1 MPDKKIDTPEP
12 EEFDKMIRTRTT
24 RWLKDVESGKRYRTA
39 LGVTL
44 HRREQN
50 DYHGFWD
57 KQSNS
62 YIEVPSEGLMKWP
75 IIGQVIWTHCNDWL
89 STRIQLEITSDS
101 SDPDKMGGDRVAQA
115 LFEKIYSSQW
125 TDMKEYKMATYCQC
139 SFNWFGVSGCTAR
152 KARSLMK
159 VPTVTETEIEGDEP
173 EYSCAECGASGP
185 AVNLATDKGADL
197 SQAQKCPNCGK
208 QSAYA
213 DSPTGDKS
221 KVEVQ
226 GDYKEAPEADNFFD
240 IWPSFLFNVDE
251 VNGRGG
257 DLRPCRFVNMNRLAR
272 RYELRELYGDDI
284 VDGLDPKDGKKWDDS
299 VEWWHAL
306 QSGAIPSFLRQS
318 KSSEI
323 GDDDLLQ
330 ESIWWI
336 SPSAIANWK
345 APADFE
351 VSKKCPFKIKKGQS
365 FVDVYGKDFRGAY
378 VVLCG
383 GKVMWVDNESHNEVV
398 ISGLWLMNGASFWG
412 KGQQELNDI
421 QEAAN
426 AFFTLF
432 YEYGTHASVPH
443 RVVDPAIFDK
453 KDFRNRAGGISYT
466 KKGAA
471 RQHPLKWYWEDL
483 QPARLS
489 PDLYQLWAL
498 LVSEGKEDIGRAPKA
513 VVGQGDSRNR
523 TLGGQQLLAQRG
535 LASLIPSQKSKGAA
549 LIQFTKQQLRF
560 KQLYAS
566 NEQLRRDLFKFDQ
579 SWEDQDIAAF
589 RALDLGDLNSDR
601 GGDLT
606 YRIVEG
612 SDIPVT
618 YAEKEERLG
627 LAIQSGILW
636 NRDIPVELRT
646 QFARFARIDYD
657 PENIERERRR
667 NSQIMKKLKDAV
679 AYMEHS
685 GTGYIITAETGT
697 EVNPQ
702 AIKQILS
709 LPGLELLPQNEN
721 LQYAATFFN
730 SEIIAQHS
738 KEQPDQLLLSVLTT
752 RVQEIA
758 AAIEQADTAQ
768 AARMGAAKAQIEGQQ
783 AQQEDKQLAA
793 DSLNKQA
800 DREHELTKLKETNAH
815 QLALEQMKMR
825 GAQEQEANDKIPDM
839 AT

>member
-1 MPDKKIDTPEP
+1 MPDKKHEQPEP
-12 EEFDKMIRTRTT
+12 EEFDKMIRTRTE
-24 RWLKDVESGKRYRTA
+24 RWLKDLESGKRYRTA
-39 LGVTL
+39 MGVTL

-89 STRIQLEITSDS
+89 STRIQLEIDSDS

-115 LFEKIYSSQW
+115 LFEKIYASQW
-125 TDMKEYKMATYCQC
+125 TDMKEYKMALYSQC

-152 KARSLMK
+152 KARLSMK
-159 VPTVTETEIEGDEP
+159 VPTVTSTEIDADEP

-185 AVNLATDKGADL
+185 AVNLATEKGADL
-197 SQAQKCPNCGK
+197 SQAQKCPECGQ

-213 DSPTGDKS
+213 DSPTGDKQS
-221 KVEVQ
+221 VEVQ
-226 GDYKEAPEADNFFD
+226 GDYKEAPEADNFFE

-251 VNGRGG
+251 VNGRGA
-257 DLRPCRFVNMNRLAR
+257 DVRPCRFVNMNRLAR
-272 RYELRELYGDDI
+272 RYELRELYGEDVTDD
-284 VDGLDPKDGKKWDDS
+284 LDPADGKKWDDS
-299 VEWWHAL
+299 VQWWYAL
-306 QSGAIPSFLRQS
+306 QSGGVPSFRDAKTG
-318 KSSEI
+318 KSSEVT
-323 GDDDLLQ
+323 DDDLLQ

-336 SPSAIANWK
+336 SPAAVANWK

-365 FVDVYGKDFRGAY
+365 FFDVYGKDFRGAY

-383 GKVMWVDNESHNEVV
+383 KKVMWVDNESHNEVV

-443 RVVDPAIFDK
+443 RIIDPMITDK
-453 KDFRNRAGGISYT
+453 KNFKNRAGGISYT

-471 RQHPLKWYWEDL
+471 RTHPIKWYIEDL
-483 QPARLS
+483 PPARLS
-489 PDLYQLWAL
+489 PDLYSLWAL
-498 LVSEGKEDIGRAPKA
+498 LVQEGKEDIGRAPKA
-513 VVGQGDSRNR
+513 SVGQGDPANR
-523 TLGGQQLLAQRG
+523 TLGGQQLLTQRG
-535 LASLIPSQKSKGAA
+535 LSSLIPSQKSKGAA
-549 LIQFTKQQLRF
+549 LIQFAKQQLRF

-566 NEQLRRDLFKFDQ
+566 NEQIRRGIFKLDQ
-579 SWEDQDIAAF
+579 SWEDQDIEAF
-589 RALDLGDLNSDR
+589 RNLDLGDLNSDR

-618 YAEKEERLG
+618 YSEKEQRLG
-627 LAIQSGILW
+627 MAITSGILW
-636 NRDIPVELRT
+636 NPQIPVELRV
-646 QFARFARIDYD
+646 QFARFARVDYD

-667 NSQIMKKLKDAV
+667 NSMIMKKIKA
-679 AYMEHS
+679 ACEYMEKS
-685 GTGYIITAETGT
+685 GTGYLITAETGT

-702 AIKQILS
+702 AIEQILS
-709 LPGLELLPQNEN
+709 RPGLEILPMSEN
-721 LQYAATFFN
+721 LEYAATFTN
-730 SEIIAQHS
+730 NEIIAQHA
-738 KEQPDQLLLSVLTT
+738 KEHPDQLLLSVLTS
-752 RVQEIA
+752 RIQEISK
-758 AAIEQADTAQ
+758 AIQESDNATADRMGEAKLRMEAEQAKRQDDAQ
-768 AARMGAAKAQIEGQQ
+768 NQQ
-783 AQQEDKQLAA
+783 M
-793 DSLNKQA
+793 
-800 DREHELTKLKETNAH
+800 DREHEMAKLKEQGAQ
-815 QLALEQMKMR
+815 QLALEQIKQR
-825 GAQEQEANDKIPDM
+825 GAQEQEMNDKIPDM
-839 AT
+839 AA